1 MGVNFYLR
9 RTKPILCFPEFHIG
23 KRSFGWK
30 ALYQAN
36 SKQEDLYPFETQRP
50 VVETVADIEAAVES
64 GEWEIVD
71 EYGTG
76 YSFSEFIDH
85 METDFEKETARN
97 EHMGLGSSYYQDA
110 DGREYERYDFI

>member
-1 MGVNFYLR
+1 MSINFYIR

-36 SKQEDLYPFETQRP
+36 SEQEDVYAFETQRP

-71 EYGTG
+71 EYGEAIP
-76 YSFSEFIDH
+76 FIEFIAY

-97 EHMGLGSSYYQDA
+97 ERLGLGFSYYQDA
-110 DGREYERYDFI
+110 DGREYSRDDFS

>member
-1 MGVNFYLR
+1 MSVNFYIR

-36 SKQEDLYPFETQRP
+36 SEPEDLYQFETQRP
-50 VVETVADIEAAVES
+50 VVKTVADIEAAVES

-71 EYGTG
+71 EYGET
-76 YSFSEFIDH
+76 YSFSEFIEH
-85 METDFEKETARN
+85 METDFKKETARN
-97 EHMGLGSSYYQDA
+97 EHMGLGYSYYTDA
-110 DGREYERYDFI
+110 DGREYDRNDFR

>member
-1 MGVNFYLR
+1 MSVNFYIR

-36 SKQEDLYPFETQRP
+36 SNPEDLYQFETQRP
-50 VVETVADIEAAVES
+50 VVKTVADIEAAVES

-71 EYGTG
+71 EYGEA
-76 YSFSEFIDH
+76 YSFSEFIEH
-85 METDFEKETARN
+85 METDFKKETARN
-97 EHMGLGSSYYQDA
+97 EHIGLGFSYYTDA
-110 DGREYERYDFI
+110 DGREYDRNDFV